1 MLHKRTSEQG
11 QKQTIPACSPSS
23 AYRSGREGAFIVFS
37 QSVRFRSFRIVFA
50 LLLCTLIFLCT
61 LLLAGCKEEG
71 LHASSYPKE
80 ETSSYSDTD
89 SYPTS
94 STTNSKYDLV
104 SLSSNST
111 DDEHAFSFP
120 DKAQEIPMLQF
131 TDDLQRKVVLTQR
144 PKRVVAL
151 SASYAEAWLL
161 AGGSLVGTTSDA
173 RSREEFTLSE
183 DVATIG
189 TIKDPNSEVILSLEP
204 DFVLLSTDIPSHL
217 ALSPLL
223 TQCGIR
229 HAYFHVEEMEE
240 YLAMLEICT
249 TLTGRGDL
257 YTSNGL
263 DVQDTITSIL
273 TLQKENIQKTS
284 HDTTGPTYLLLRAY
298 STKVKAKGGD
308 IMVGRMLS
316 DLGLT
321 NLTDLHPSLL
331 EELSMETIVWEDP
344 TYIFVIPMGDKE
356 AAKATMD
363 HMIASNQAFAA
374 LDAVQTNHYY
384 LLPKNLFHYKP
395 NNRWGDSYAYLA
407 KLLDT

>member
-1 MLHKRTSEQG
+1 MNYSYAKRKSSTMLHKRTSEKRKAQALPDVNASRDSTLRALRSPF
-11 QKQTIPACSPSS
+11 QFRSPS
-23 AYRSGREGAFIVFS
+23 IVFS
-37 QSVRFRSFRIVFA
+37 

-71 LHASSYPKE
+71 LH
-80 ETSSYSDTD
+80 SDH
-89 SYPTS
+89 
-94 STTNSKYDLV
+94 DLSHNKV
-104 SLSSNST
+104 
-111 DDEHAFSFP
+111 
-120 DKAQEIPMLQF
+120 QEIGSFQF
-131 TDDLQRKVVLTQR
+131 TDDLDRNVVLTQS

-151 SASYAEAWLL
+151 SASYAETWLL
-161 AGGSLVGTTSDA
+161 AGGTLVGTTSDA
-173 RSREEFTLSE
+173 QERNEFSLSD

-189 TIKDPNSEVILSLEP
+189 TIKDPSSEVILSLEP

-223 TQCGIR
+223 KECAIS

-249 TLTGRGDL
+249 TLTGREDL
-257 YTSNGL
+257 YRTQGL
-263 DVQDTITSIL
+263 DVQEAITQL
-273 TLQKENIQKTS
+273 LKLQKKVEKDTKQNITRL
-284 HDTTGPTYLLLRAY
+284 TYLLLRSY

-321 NLTDLHPSLL
+321 NLTELHPSLL

-344 TYIFVIPMGDKE
+344 TYIFVIPMGDEE
-356 AAKATMD
+356 AAQATMA
-363 HMIASNQAFAA
+363 HLLSNNKAFAA
-374 LDAVQTNHYY
+374 LDAVRGGRYH